1 MNGQPE
7 TAVAGRPPAGSA
19 AGSPGPAA
27 APLTEAEL
35 ARLLTPVP
43 WFQRRDFLR
52 SAAIALVSTAVV
64 AGVAGT
70 VAVRSEGWQLFQR
83 AFLNPEHFLLSLPKI
98 WDGFLLNVTLF
109 LILEPIVLVLG
120 LLLAL
125 LRNLSSPVF
134 FPLRFFAIA
143 YIDLFRGLPAILVI
157 LMLGMGIP
165 ALRIEGLS
173 SSPLFWGAVAC
184 VLTSAA
190 YTAENY
196 RAGIESIH
204 PSQRAA
210 ARALG
215 LGHVQTLRFVVLPQA
230 IRRVV
235 PPLMSGFIAL
245 QKETAL
251 ISVIGTME
259 ATRAAQA
266 YSATTFNFTSYLV
279 AALLF
284 VAVTIPLTR
293 LADHLLRRGDV
304 RRAVGGAV

>member
-1 MNGQPE
+1 M
-7 TAVAGRPPAGSA
+7 SA
-19 AGSPGPAA
+19 QPAA
-27 APLTEAEL
+27 AVALRPTAPGTAPLSEAEL

-43 WFQRRDFLR
+43 WFKRRDFLR
-52 SAAIALVSTAVV
+52 SALIALVSTAVV
-64 AGVAGT
+64 AGALGT
-70 VAVRSEGWQLFQR
+70 VAVRSEGWQLFQQ
-83 AFLNPEHFLLSLPKI
+83 AFLNPEHFMLSLPKI

-109 LILEPIVLVLG
+109 LVLEPIVLVLG
-120 LLLAL
+120 LVLAL
-125 LRNLSSPVF
+125 LRNLASPVF

-165 ALRIEGLS
+165 ALRIDGLS

-259 ATRAAQA
+259 ATRAAQS

-293 LADHLLRRGDV
+293 LADHLLRRGDT
-304 RRAVGGAV
+304 RRSVGGAV

>member
-1 MNGQPE
+1 MSIDDR
-7 TAVAGRPPAGSA
+7 VAAQTNQVDQAPPVGRP
-19 AGSPGPAA
+19 GP
-27 APLTEAEL
+27 PKLSDAEL
-35 ARLLTPVP
+35 QALLVRPV
-43 WFQRRDFLR
+43 WWRRADVRR
-52 SAAIALVSTAVV
+52 SALIATVSTLALLAVLGFGLSSS
-64 AGVAGT
+64 AGWE
-70 VAVRSEGWQLFQR
+70 SFQA
-83 AFLNPEHFLLSLPKI
+83 AFLSPEHFVLSFPKV

-109 LILEPIVLVLG
+109 IILEPIVLLVGLG
-120 LLLAL
+120 LAL

-134 FPLRFFAIA
+134 FPLRAFAIG

-173 SSPLFWGAVAC
+173 SSPLFWGAVGC

-190 YTAENY
+190 YTAETY

-215 LGHVQTLRFVVLPQA
+215 FGHGRTLWYIVLPQA
-230 IRRVV
+230 VRRVV

-251 ISVIGTME
+251 ISVIGPME
-259 ATRAAQA
+259 ASRAAQA

-279 AALLF
+279 AAVLF
-284 VAVTIPLTR
+284 VSITIPLTR
-293 LADHLLRRGDV
+293 LTDHLLRRAQL
-304 RRAVGGAV
+304 RRGMGGAV

>member
-1 MNGQPE
+1 MTVTSSARPS
-7 TAVAGRPPAGSA
+7 TASVSQ
-19 AGSPGPAA
+19 
-27 APLTEAEL
+27 PLTEAEL
-35 ARLLTPVP
+35 AALLRRKP
-43 WFQRRDFLR
+43 WWQRRDFLG
-52 SAAIALVSTAVV
+52 SSAIAMVSTITVVGVLGTIAVS
-64 AGVAGT
+64 
-70 VAVRSEGWQLFQR
+70 SEGWLQFQR
-83 AFLNPEHFLLSLPKI
+83 AFLSPEHFVLSFPKI
-98 WDGFLLNVTLF
+98 WDGFLLNVLLF
-109 LILEPIVLVLG
+109 VLIEPIVLVAG
-120 LLLAL
+120 LVLAL

-134 FPLRFFAIA
+134 FPIRFFAIA
-143 YIDLFRGLPAILVI
+143 FIDLFRGLPAILVI

-165 ALRIEGLS
+165 ALRIDGLS
-173 SSPLFWGAVAC
+173 ASPLFWGAVAC
-184 VLTSAA
+184 VLTSSA

-215 LGHVQTLRFVVLPQA
+215 LGHGQTMWYVVLPQA
-230 IRRVV
+230 VRRVI

-284 VAVTIPLTR
+284 VAITIPLTR
-293 LADHLLRRGDV
+293 LTDHLLRRSEV
-304 RRAVGGAV
+304 RRAIGGAV

>member
-1 MNGQPE
+1 M
-7 TAVAGRPPAGSA
+7 TVTI
-19 AGSPGPAA
+19 SPQPAA
-27 APLTEAEL
+27 ASVSQPLGDAEL
-35 ARLLTPVP
+35 AALLRRKP
-43 WFQRRDFLR
+43 WWQRRDFLG
-52 SAAIALVSTAVV
+52 SSAIATVSTIIVV
-64 AGVAGT
+64 SVLAT
-70 VAVRSEGWQLFQR
+70 VTVNSEGWTQFQR
-83 AFLNPEHFLLSLPKI
+83 AFLNPEHFVLSFPKI
-98 WDGFLLNVTLF
+98 WDGFLLNVLLF
-109 LILEPIVLVLG
+109 VLIEPIVLVVG
-120 LLLAL
+120 LVLAL
-125 LRNLSSPVF
+125 MRNLSSPVF

-143 YIDLFRGLPAILVI
+143 FIDLFRGLPAILVI

-165 ALRIEGLS
+165 ALRIDGLS
-173 SSPLFWGAVAC
+173 ASPLFWGAVAC
-184 VLTSAA
+184 VLTSSA

-215 LGHVQTLRFVVLPQA
+215 LGHGQTMWYVVLPQA
-230 IRRVV
+230 VRRVI

-284 VAVTIPLTR
+284 VAITIPLTR
-293 LADHLLRRGDV
+293 LTDHLLRRSEI

>member
-1 MNGQPE
+1 MTVTTSAQTTTAPTSPPLAE
-7 TAVAGRPPAGSA
+7 T
-19 AGSPGPAA
+19 
-27 APLTEAEL
+27 EL
-35 ARLLTPVP
+35 AALLRRKP
-43 WFQRRDFLR
+43 WWQRRDFLGS
-52 SAAIALVSTAVV
+52 SAVAIVSTIAVV
-64 AGVAGT
+64 GVLGT
-70 VAVRSEGWQLFQR
+70 IAVNSEGWLAFQR
-83 AFLNPEHFLLSLPKI
+83 AFLSPEHFVLSFPKI
-98 WDGFLLNVTLF
+98 WDGFLLNVLLF
-109 LILEPIVLVLG
+109 VLLEPIVLVVG
-120 LLLAL
+120 LVLAL
-125 LRNLSSPVF
+125 MRNLSSPVF
-134 FPLRFFAIA
+134 FPIRFFAIA
-143 YIDLFRGLPAILVI
+143 FIDLFRGLPAILVI

-165 ALRIEGLS
+165 ALRIDGLS
-173 SSPLFWGAVAC
+173 ASPLFWGAVAC
-184 VLTSAA
+184 VLTSSA

-215 LGHVQTLRFVVLPQA
+215 LGHGQTMWFVVLPQA
-230 IRRVV
+230 VRRVI

-284 VAVTIPLTR
+284 VAITIPLTR
-293 LADHLLRRGDV
+293 LTDHLLRRSEI
-304 RRAVGGAV
+304 RRSIGGAV

>member
-1 MNGQPE
+1 MTMSSHV
-7 TAVAGRPPAGSA
+7 TASVSRPLSD
-19 AGSPGPAA
+19 
-27 APLTEAEL
+27 AEL
-35 ARLLTPVP
+35 AVILTRKPL
-43 WFQRRDFLR
+43 WQRRDFLG
-52 SAAIALVSTAVV
+52 SSAIAVVSTIVVVGLLGTIAVN
-64 AGVAGT
+64 
-70 VAVRSEGWQLFQR
+70 SEGWLLFQR
-83 AFLNPEHFLLSLPKI
+83 AFLNPEHFALSFPKI
-98 WDGFLLNVTLF
+98 WEGFLLNVLLF
-109 LILEPIVLVLG
+109 VLIEPIVLIVG
-120 LLLAL
+120 LVLAL

-143 YIDLFRGLPAILVI
+143 FIDLFRGLPAILVI

-173 SSPLFWGAVAC
+173 TSPLFWGAVAC
-184 VLTSAA
+184 VLTSSA

-215 LGHVQTLRFVVLPQA
+215 LGHGQTMWFVILPQA
-230 IRRVV
+230 VRRVI

-284 VAVTIPLTR
+284 VAITIPLTR
-293 LADHLLRRGDV
+293 LTDHLLRRSEI
-304 RRAVGGAV
+304 RRTVGGAV